1 MTQFQ
6 ADSTTLFEHAAL
18 HQQIAQFYRDA
29 ANQLQ
34 THGQKVVN
42 ELEEWSGN
50 QGQGPDYQNQ
60 WLLPSTGDLS
70 ALADEHDQWAT
81 FFNELGQQV
90 LKAES
95 QLTTGSQGNSSGGH
109 PGPHIE

>member
-1 MTQFQ
+1 MAPFQ
-6 ADSTTLFEHAAL
+6 ADSTTLFEHAVL

-42 ELEEWSGN
+42 EFNDWSGN
-50 QGQGPDYQNQ
+50 QGQGQDYQNQ
-60 WLLPSTGDLS
+60 WLHPSVNDLND
-70 ALADEHDQWAT
+70 LAHEHDQWAS

-90 LKAES
+90 QAAES
-95 QLTTGSQGNSSGGH
+95 QLTPGGQGSH
-109 PGPHIE
+109 PGGSHIR